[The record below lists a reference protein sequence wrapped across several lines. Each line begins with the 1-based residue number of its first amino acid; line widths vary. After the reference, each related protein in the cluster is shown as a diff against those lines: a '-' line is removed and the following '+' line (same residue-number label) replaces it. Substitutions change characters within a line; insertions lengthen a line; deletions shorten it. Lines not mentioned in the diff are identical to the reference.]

1 MTAPCSEDNELLQ
14 RYRNGESAA
23 FGELFQKYRTCL
35 FGYCFTLL
43 HDRSAAD
50 DAVQTVFLKAME
62 SIRSL
67 DKGDLFYYWLFSIAR
82 NEIFSSLRRKRTRQ
96 TVELDDDVW
105 ETETPAK
112 ILEQK
117 ETTAIVQNALH
128 CLKVEYREVLV
139 LRQFEH
145 LSYSE
150 IASITGDSISS
161 VESRLFKARKALTK
175 LLAPAFQKGTLS

>member
-1 MTAPCSEDNELLQ
+1 MMPLSEDNELLQ
-14 RYRNGESAA
+14 RYRGGDSAA
-23 FGELFQKYRTCL
+23 FGELFQKYNKRL

-50 DAVQTVFLKAME
+50 DAVQTVFLKSME

-67 DKGDLFYYWLFSIAR
+67 DKGELFYYWIFSIAR

-96 TVELDDDVW
+96 MVQLDDEIW
-105 ETETPAK
+105 ETETPAM

-117 ETTAIVQNALH
+117 ETVAMVQQALH
-128 CLKVEYREVLV
+128 CLKAEYREVLV

-161 VESRLFKARKALTK
+161 VESRLFKARKALIK
-175 LLAPAFQKGTLS
+175 LLAPALQKGTLT

>member
-1 MTAPCSEDNELLQ
+1 MMPLSEDNELLQ
-14 RYRNGESAA
+14 RYRSGDSAA
-23 FGELFQKYRTCL
+23 FGELFQKYHKRL

-67 DKGDLFYYWLFSIAR
+67 DRGELFYYWIFSIAR
-82 NEIFSSLRRKRTRQ
+82 NEIFSSLRRKRNRQ
-96 TVELDDDVW
+96 MVQLDDEIW
-105 ETETPAK
+105 ETETPAM

-117 ETTAIVQNALH
+117 ETVAMVQQALH
-128 CLKVEYREVLV
+128 CLKAEYREVLV

-161 VESRLFKARKALTK
+161 VESRLFKARKALIRH
-175 LLAPAFQKGTLS
+175 LAPCLQKGTLS